1 MKPTNEKFMATAG
14 SLCRLLPFAPREDE
28 DVVCLSEALGCY
40 IETEDQLRWL
50 TSTAVNTFD
59 KWPGI
64 KAFRDL
70 FAAQFRP
77 ADEETVQLRDM
88 APELRYAIEC
98 GKRQDRQIAEWK
110 AENQRRL
117 LAGEVTEEEIEP
129 PLELVRAAV
138 KTLPKTKID
147 PLAPEYLRNAAL
159 APSTRPERK
168 SLTELES
175 ELAMQSKA
183 TRTPEETMALVREL
197 EAQLGI
203 DPAKQTIQ

>member
-1 MKPTNEKFMATAG
+1 M
-14 SLCRLLPFAPREDE
+14 CRLIPFGPRDPEDITALALAMEQYVQTVEQLEWTQAAALNHFREWPGFIAVRELFATRFKPKDE
-28 DVVCLSEALGCY
+28 DAC
-40 IETEDQLRWL
+40 QL
-50 TSTAVNTFD
+50 
-59 KWPGI
+59 
-64 KAFRDL
+64 
-70 FAAQFRP
+70 AAM
-77 ADEETVQLRDM
+77 D
-88 APELRYAIEC
+88 PELRYAIEC